1 MIAVREQ
8 ECCLMR
14 GIYKCANVRTHA
26 RTLQIT
32 YMNARACNETSGLRV
47 IPVPLMEISR
57 NVRCGFLRWHNERG
71 HRDLNIA
78 VDLLLPL
85 SPPFLRANAGA
96 AKLSC
101 RRIWISP
108 FAANDSPLIIPPSC
122 KHGFNQIARKL
133 STLQVL
139 HALPSLEGQSN
150 AFLRARLRGNGIA
163 GLSSLK

>member
-1 MIAVREQ
+1 M
-8 ECCLMR
+8 
-14 GIYKCANVRTHA
+14 YA

-32 YMNARACNETSGLRV
+32 YMDARACNETSGLRV

-57 NVRCGFLRWHNERG
+57 NVRCGFLRWRNERG
-71 HRDLNIA
+71 HKDLNIA

-85 SPPFLRANAGA
+85 PLPPPFLYANAGA
-96 AKLSC
+96 AKLPC

-108 FAANDSPLIIPPSC
+108 FAANGSPPIIPSSR
-122 KHGFNQIARKL
+122 KHSFNRTARKP

-150 AFLRARLRGNGIA
+150 AFLRAGLRGRKIA